1 MNGWNVKVA
10 TTATIALLGSLAC
23 NYTAWP
29 AAVLILAITALG
41 AAEAIHARRIPR
53 EAWLLL
59 LPFGYWT
66 LSFLLTRESWTVF
79 FSPEFQR
86 RDGAIF
92 ASLLPMA
99 ALAALPMDRDRIRGA
114 LLAYLVIQAAI
125 ALAGGVS
132 VLGGWTSQLYHP
144 AEVVDQKPTFF
155 GLYVAHNAT
164 ASVYALLTLG
174 ALAWALRRETEGRL
188 RIVLLTLAAV
198 LALGC
203 IMARSRG
210 AFVALGAGVA
220 FIVFRAL
227 RQGASRRVMTAA
239 IAGLVVALL
248 AGGGLLWPRFQ
259 RMIEGDRDEFRREVW
274 SRAWGHVQSSPVVG
288 IGFGRFNDRDLSY
301 TSIGIGRIAT
311 SARVENDDRHAHNSY
326 LHWMAEG
333 GLVGLGVMIAF
344 WILVAR
350 NVGCAGPLRDTILAG
365 IVTLAVL
372 SLTEHYAGGGIFLT
386 HLAFLIGIHR
396 TPTEESPAS

>member
-1 MNGWNVKVA
+1 MNGRRGQVA
-10 TTATIALLGSLAC
+10 TFAAIALLGSLAC
-23 NYTAWP
+23 NYDARP
-29 AAVLILAITALG
+29 AAFLILAVTAL
-41 AAEAIHARRIPR
+41 AAVEAFRDRRIPR
-53 EAWLLL
+53 EVWLLL

-66 LSFLLTRESWTVF
+66 LSFLMTRESLSVF
-79 FSPEFQR
+79 FSPDFQR

-99 ALAALPMDRDRIRGA
+99 ALVALPLDRERICGA

-132 VLGGWTSQLYHP
+132 ILGGWTSQLYHP

-174 ALAWALRRETEGRL
+174 ALAWALRRETEARL
-188 RIVLLTLAAV
+188 RMVLLTLAAL

-210 AFVALGAGVA
+210 AFVALGAGVL
-220 FIVFRAL
+220 FVVIRAL
-227 RQGASRRVMTAA
+227 RQGASRRVMAA
-239 IAGLVVALL
+239 AVAGLAIALL

-259 RMIEGDRDEFRREVW
+259 RMIEGDKDDFRREVW
-274 SRAWGHVQSSPVVG
+274 SRAWDHFKSSPVVG
-288 IGFGRFNDRDLSY
+288 IGFGRYNDSDLKF

-311 SARVENDDRHAHNSY
+311 SGKPENDDRHAHNSY

-344 WILVAR
+344 WILVVR
-350 NVGCAGPLRDTILAG
+350 NLHGEGPLREWILAG
-365 IVTLAVL
+365 IVALAVL
-372 SLTEHYAGGGIFLT
+372 SLTEHYAGGSIFLT

-396 TPTEESPAS
+396 ATPEEGAGS